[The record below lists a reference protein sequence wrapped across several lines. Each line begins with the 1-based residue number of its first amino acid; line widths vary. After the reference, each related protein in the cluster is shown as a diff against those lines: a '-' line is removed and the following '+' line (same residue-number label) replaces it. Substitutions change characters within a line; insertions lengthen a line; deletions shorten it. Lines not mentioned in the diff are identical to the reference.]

1 MFRLKVVGV
10 LCLIFALLGIAVHYK
25 TSGFTASQTDKYL
38 KTRLVSAHEM
48 IKHLKT
54 LQNFSIV
61 AKSEMLANLAT
72 LKEKMPLTSNEDA
85 WQTRH
90 EQVFDLLK
98 QQRSQLSEKQT
109 GMQDQSN
116 DIADWN
122 IDIPYY
128 MSVVDQNGLLVANVN
143 YEKGFAK
150 DANGDVDTQF
160 LTKYPVLSEALKGK
174 SFFDVWQI
182 ADENLT
188 VGVAPIRSQDMSQ
201 VVGAVIV
208 GYKLKQNISSLKRHL
223 LADVAFLQG
232 NDIKGNSSF
241 DGSEELTLSR
251 RVPEIKEYFD
261 KQLTQIKKPYHLTF
275 DQSEYQLLLGEL
287 SGYQSAKNVG
297 YLVAVSVSTDIS
309 EAKSIL
315 SYIDTILVVGLLL
328 ILLIFWALYHQFMK
342 PFYEIENQVFDLA
355 HDKEFNWLYIDEK
368 SEFGDIAQN
377 LNQVY
382 AKLTGKD
389 IPK

>member
-1 MFRLKVVGV
+1 MFRLKVVGI
-10 LCLIFALLGIAVHYK
+10 LCLVFALLGIAIHQK
-25 TSGFTASQTDKYL
+25 TSSFTESQTEKYL
-38 KTRLVSAHEM
+38 KTRLMSAHEM

-61 AKSEMLANLAT
+61 AKSEILASLPS
-72 LKEKMPLTSNEDA
+72 LKEKMALQATEDA
-85 WQTRH
+85 WQSRH

-98 QQRSQLSEKQT
+98 QQRDQLSEKQT

-122 IDIPYY
+122 IDVPYY
-128 MSVVDQNGLLVANVN
+128 MSVVDQNGLLIANVN

-150 DANGDVDTQF
+150 DATGDVDTQF
-160 LTKYPVLSEALKGK
+160 LAKYPALAETLKGK
-174 SFFDVWQI
+174 SFFDIWQI
-182 ADENLT
+182 TDENLT
-188 VGVAPIRSQDMSQ
+188 VGVSPIRSQDMSQ
-201 VVGAVIV
+201 IIGAVIV
-208 GYKLKQNISSLKRHL
+208 GYKLKQNIDSLKRHL

-232 NDIKGNSSF
+232 TEIKGNSSF
-241 DGSEELTLSR
+241 DGSEELILSR
-251 RVPEIKEYFD
+251 RVGEIKQYFD
-261 KQLTQIKKPYHLTF
+261 GQMTQIKKPYHLTF
-275 DQSEYQLLLGEL
+275 DQSEYQLLMGEL
-287 SGYQSAKNVG
+287 NGYQSAKHVG

-309 EAKSIL
+309 EAKSIS
-315 SYIDTILVVGLLL
+315 SYIDLMLVVGLFLL
-328 ILLIFWALYHQFMK
+328 LMLFWVLYHQFMK
-342 PFYEIENQVFDLA
+342 PFYEIEHQVFDLA